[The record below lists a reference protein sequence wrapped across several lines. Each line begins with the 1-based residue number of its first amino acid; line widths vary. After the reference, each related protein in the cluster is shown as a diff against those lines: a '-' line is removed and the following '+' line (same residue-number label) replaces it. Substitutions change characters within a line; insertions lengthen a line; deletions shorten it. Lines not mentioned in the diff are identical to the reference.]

1 MTDTQEW
8 AIEAH
13 ELGKTFPGRGK
24 AAEPIVAVDH
34 VDLTVTPGTVFGLLG
49 PNGAGKTT
57 AFRMLTT
64 LLPIDS
70 GRASV
75 AGFDLKTQPAEVR
88 AHIGLVGQLGGA
100 DLDATGYENLVL
112 AGRLHGLTATQ
123 AQARADELQEVF
135 DLTGLAKRIARTFSG
150 GQRRRLEIAL
160 GMVHHPA
167 VLFLDEPTTGLDPQ
181 NRANL
186 WGQVQALRGQGVTV
200 VLTTHYLD
208 EADALAD
215 ELAVMDHGRVIAEGS
230 PSELKDRY
238 QTETLDDVF
247 LTLTGRQLRD
257 GGNAV
262 EPQEEGG
269 VA

>member
-1 MTDTQEW
+1 MMSSQDW

-13 ELGKTFPGRGK
+13 GLAKTFPGRGK
-24 AAEPIVAVDH
+24 AAGPVVAVDH
-34 VDLTVTPGTVFGLLG
+34 IDMAVAPGTVFGLLG

-57 AFRMLTT
+57 TFRMLTT
-64 LLPIDS
+64 LLPPDS
-70 GRASV
+70 GQATV
-75 AGFDLKTQPAEVR
+75 CGFDLATQAVQVR
-88 AHIGLVGQLGGA
+88 EHIGLVGQLGGA
-100 DLDATGYENLVL
+100 DLDATGHENLVL
-112 AGRLHGLTATQ
+112 AARLYGLTAAQ
-123 AQARADELQEVF
+123 AQDRAEALQEVF
-135 DLTGLAKRIARTFSG
+135 DLTGLANRIARTFSG

-160 GMVHHPA
+160 GMVHQPA

-186 WGQVQALRGQGVTV
+186 WDQLRALRQQGVTV

-215 ELAVMDHGRVIAEGS
+215 DLAIMDEGRVIAQGS
-230 PSELKDRY
+230 PSELKARHNAAS
-238 QTETLDDVF
+238 LDEVF
-247 LTLTGRQLRD
+247 LTLTGRELRD

-262 EPQEEGG
+262 DPKGD